1 MFRVPL
7 WSKFLATYP
16 EVLGFDSRPFQIPCE
31 ATSLEMFLY
40 LLTLLTLLVS
50 WYIWKKIRFMS
61 RLPPGPNGL
70 PVLGY
75 LPWIDAKAPYQ
86 TLTSLSSLYGSIYS
100 LQMGSVFTVVLT
112 DHKLIRQALARDV
125 FSGRAPLYLTHG
137 IMKGYEVKLINSVPL
152 DVPSIFLTALVA
164 ASPRTISSLARIAI
178 ATSSASKGRKGLGK
192 RDFQATHPLRGRWS
206 KVLLSL

>member
-1 MFRVPL
+1 MFP
-7 WSKFLATYP
+7 
-16 EVLGFDSRPFQIPCE
+16 Q
-31 ATSLEMFLY
+31 TSLEMFLY

-61 RLPPGPNGL
+61 RVPPGPNGL

-137 IMKGYEVKLINSVPL
+137 IMKGYDPNGCQPCPTPVIISTGGGR
-152 DVPSIFLTALVA
+152 DTQC
-164 ASPRTISSLARIAI
+164 RTI
-178 ATSSASKGRKGLGK
+178 
-192 RDFQATHPLRGRWS
+192 PL
-206 KVLLSL
+206 LLSCGPATLNFHFLNGLFSRDDVIHFQESPATCSGNSW

>member
-1 MFRVPL
+1 MF
-7 WSKFLATYP
+7 
-16 EVLGFDSRPFQIPCE
+16 Q
-31 ATSLEMFLY
+31 Y

-50 WYIWKKIRFMS
+50 WYIWKKIRLLS

-86 TLTSLSSLYGSIYS
+86 TLTSLSSLYGDIYS

-137 IMKGYEVKLINSVPL
+137 IMKGYGEFRRK
-152 DVPSIFLTALVA
+152 DFL
-164 ASPRTISSLARIAI
+164 
-178 ATSSASKGRKGLGK
+178 
-192 RDFQATHPLRGRWS
+192 
-206 KVLLSL
+206 